1 MPVHR
6 PTLRHAAVTTRFGL
20 LLAAFSDRGLV
31 SLEPGDDAAALLR
44 SLAERFPGATL
55 SDDAPG
61 LREPLA
67 AIAAF
72 IDDPARPLGIALD
85 PQGTPFQREV
95 WRALTAIPAGQTR
108 TYSQVAEAVGR
119 PSAVRAVASA
129 VGANR
134 LAVIVPCHRV
144 VRKDG
149 GLGGFRWGV
158 GRKAALLQ
166 AEGVK
171 A

>member
-1 MPVHR
+1 MPAQR
-6 PTLRHAAVTTRFGL
+6 ATLRHAAVTTRFGV
-20 LLAAFSDRGLV
+20 LLAAFSDQGLV
-31 SLEPGDDAAALLR
+31 SLEMGDDAAVLLR
-44 SLAERFPGATL
+44 ALGERFPGANL
-55 SDDAPG
+55 EEDEPG

-72 IDDPARPLGIALD
+72 IEDPAGRLDIPLD
-85 PQGTPFQREV
+85 PRGTEFQLKV
-95 WRALTAIPAGQTR
+95 WRALMDIPAGQTR
-108 TYSQVAEAVGR
+108 TYTQVAEAVGR

-149 GLGGFRWGV
+149 GLGGFHWGV
-158 GRKAALLQ
+158 GRKAALLE